1 MFAVL
6 NDGMIFTA
14 SLTIQV
20 RLAVFSLK
28 GYDLWFNDQF
38 SFQFSVFSFQFSVG
52 SFQLEVFSWKLEVGS
67 RTEVVLFSA
76 PSSLCAARTGF
87 VVGPKNPREH
97 GSMG

>member
-6 NDGMIFTA
+6 NDGMISTA

-20 RLAVFSLK
+20 RLAAFLLK

-38 SFQFSVFSFQFSVG
+38 SFQFSVFSFQ
-52 SFQLEVFSWKLEVGS
+52 LEVGSWKLEVGS
-67 RTEVVLFSA
+67 WTEVVLFSA
-76 PSSLCAARTGF
+76 ESSICTSRTGF
-87 VVGPKNPREH
+87 VVGPKNTREH